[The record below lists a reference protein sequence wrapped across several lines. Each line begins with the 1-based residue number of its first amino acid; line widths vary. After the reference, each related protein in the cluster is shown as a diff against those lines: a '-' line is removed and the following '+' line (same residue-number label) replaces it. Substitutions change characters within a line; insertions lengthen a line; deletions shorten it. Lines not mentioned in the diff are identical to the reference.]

1 MGFMTVIVAQNDR
14 AHEIKE
20 HGELFVSDLHTA
32 MCSGDGADTV
42 GATVHPSQHADIV
55 QVVLAG
61 GNTSVIA
68 HASHQHGTNVKSREG
83 QVEVLRAWAR
93 DLGFDLVERD

>member
-83 QVEVLRAWAR
+83 QIEVLRAWAR
-93 DLGFDLVERD
+93 DLGFDLVERG